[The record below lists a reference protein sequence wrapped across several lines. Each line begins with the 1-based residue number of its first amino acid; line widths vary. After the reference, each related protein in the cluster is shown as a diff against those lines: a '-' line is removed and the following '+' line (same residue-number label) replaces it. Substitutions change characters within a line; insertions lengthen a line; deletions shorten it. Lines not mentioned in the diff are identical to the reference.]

1 MASTQFTVIRGGRLL
16 DGDSHDGDAAD
27 ILIEGDAIK
36 EIGHPGLA
44 APEGAEVI
52 DAQDIMLI
60 PGLVNAHTHGDAS
73 LAKGLG
79 DRLTLE
85 LLLNATP
92 LTSQRFRLEDKYLA
106 VKLAAVEM
114 VLSGC
119 TACYDLFSEFPAP
132 SPEGLAA
139 AGRGYADV
147 GMRAVVAPQMAD
159 RSFWQAI
166 PGLIGSLPD
175 ALRAEVDRVTAE
187 PAEASIAACRQA
199 LKDWSFD
206 RDRVRLALAPTIPHH
221 CEDSFF
227 RACRELADEFGV
239 GIHSHLAESKVQA
252 VVGMRKYGKTLTA
265 HLDDLGIL
273 GPDFTAAHAVWLDD
287 DDVRRL
293 ADRGAT
299 VAHNPTSNLRLGVG
313 IAKVRSM
320 IDGGLNVGIGT
331 DASTCSD
338 GLNMFEAMRL
348 ANTVSRIHLPDPA
361 HWLTAEQAIGMATQG
376 SARGLGF
383 DGSIGALAPGFKA
396 DIVFLD
402 LSRIQYL
409 PLNHAARQVVIQEN
423 GSGVKHVMIGG
434 RFVVRD
440 GRVLTVDYARLRDEV
455 ERANDRLHLEN
466 DDAARLVRQLEP
478 LVSQF
483 CVGLSREPYHVNRY
497 VGS

>member
-1 MASTQFTVIRGGRLL
+1 VSSTHFTVIRDGRLL
-16 DGDSHDGDAAD
+16 DGEAAD
-27 ILIEGDAIK
+27 ILIAGDAIK
-36 EIGHPGLA
+36 EIGLPGLV
-44 APEGAEVI
+44 APEGAETI
-52 DAQDIMLI
+52 DAADMMLM

-79 DRLTLE
+79 DRLSLE

-92 LTSQRFRLEDKYLA
+92 LTSESFRLEDKYLA
-106 VKLAAVEM
+106 AKLAAVEM

-139 AGRGYADV
+139 VGRGYADV
-147 GMRAVVAPQMAD
+147 GMRAVVAPLMAD

-175 ALRAEVDRVTAE
+175 ALAAEVDRVTAE
-187 PAEASIAACRQA
+187 PAEASIAACHRA
-199 LKDWSFD
+199 LKDWSID

-239 GIHSHLAESKVQA
+239 GIHSHVAESKVQA
-252 VVGMRKYGKTLTA
+252 VIGMRKYAKTLTA

-273 GPDFTAAHAVWLDD
+273 APDFTAAHAVWVDD
-287 DDVRRL
+287 DDIRRL

-348 ANTVSRIHLPDPA
+348 ANTVSRLHSPDPDD
-361 HWLTAEQAIGMATQG
+361 WLTAEQVIEMATRG
-376 SARGLGF
+376 SARALGF
-383 DGSIGALAPGFKA
+383 DGLIGALAPGFKA

-409 PLNHAARQVVIQEN
+409 PLNHAARQMVFQEN
-423 GSGVKHVMIGG
+423 GSGVKHVMIDG
-434 RFVVRD
+434 RLIVRNR
-440 GRVLTVDYARLRDEV
+440 RVLTVDYGRLREEV
-455 ERANDRLHLEN
+455 TRANDRLRVEN
-466 DDAARLVRQLEP
+466 EDAARLVRQLEP
-478 LVSQF
+478 LVGQF
-483 CVGLSREPYHVNRY
+483 CVGLSKEPYHVNRY

>member
-1 MASTQFTVIRGGRLL
+1 MSSIRFTVIRGGRLL
-16 DGDSHDGDAAD
+16 DGDSHEGGAAD

-36 EIGHPGLA
+36 EIAPPGLT
-44 APEGAEVI
+44 APEGAETV
-52 DAQDIMLI
+52 DAADTMLI
-60 PGLVNAHTHGDAS
+60 PGLVNAHTHGDVS

-92 LTSQRFRLEDKYLA
+92 LTSERFRLEDKYLA
-106 VKLAAVEM
+106 AKLAAVEM

-139 AGRGYADV
+139 VGRGYADV
-147 GMRAVVAPQMAD
+147 GMRAVVAPLMAD

-187 PAEASIAACRQA
+187 PAEVSIAACRQA
-199 LKDWSFD
+199 LKEWSID
-206 RDRVRLALAPTIPHH
+206 RGRVRLALAPTIPHH
-221 CEDSFF
+221 CEATFF

-239 GIHSHLAESKVQA
+239 GIHSHVAESKVQA
-252 VVGMRKYGKTLTA
+252 VVGMRKFSKTLTA
-265 HLDDLGIL
+265 HLDDLGII
-273 GPDFTAAHAVWLDD
+273 GPDFTAAHAVWVDD
-287 DDVRRL
+287 DDIHRL

-313 IAKVRSM
+313 LAKVRSM
-320 IDGGLNVGIGT
+320 IDRGLNVGIGT

-348 ANTVSRIHLPDPA
+348 ASTVSRMHSPDPA
-361 HWLTAEQAIGMATQG
+361 DWLTAEQVLGMATRG

-409 PLNHAARQVVIQEN
+409 PLNHAARQVVFQEN
-423 GSGVKHVMIGG
+423 GSGVKHVMIDG

-440 GRVLTVDYARLRDEV
+440 GNVLTVDYEGLRDEV
-455 ERANDRLHLEN
+455 TRANERLRLEN
-466 DDAARLVRQLEP
+466 EDATRLVRQLEP

-483 CVGLSREPYHVNRY
+483 CVGLSKEHYHVNRY

>member
-1 MASTQFTVIRGGRLL
+1 MSLTHFTVIRGGRLL
-16 DGDSHDGDAAD
+16 DGEAAD

-36 EIGHPGLA
+36 EVGLPGLA
-44 APEGAEVI
+44 APEGAEAI
-52 DAQDIMLI
+52 EAAEMMLI
-60 PGLVNAHTHGDAS
+60 PGLVNAHTHGDVS

-85 LLLNATP
+85 LLLNSTP
-92 LTSQRFRLEDKYLA
+92 LTSERFRLEDKYLA
-106 VKLAAVEM
+106 AKLSAVEM

-132 SPEGLAA
+132 SPDGLAA
-139 AGRGYADV
+139 VGRGYVDV
-147 GMRAVVAPQMAD
+147 GMRAVVAPLMAD

-187 PAEASIAACRQA
+187 PAEASITACHQA
-199 LKDWSFD
+199 LKDWSID

-221 CEDSFF
+221 CEDTFF

-273 GPDFTAAHAVWLDD
+273 APDFTAAHAVWVDADD
-287 DDVRRL
+287 IRRL
-293 ADRGAT
+293 AAQGAT
-299 VAHNPTSNLRLGVG
+299 VAHNPTSTLRLGVG
-313 IAKVRSM
+313 IAKVRGM
-320 IDGGLNVGIGT
+320 IDEGLNVGIGT

-348 ANTVSRIHLPDPA
+348 ASTVSRLHSPDPA
-361 HWLTAEQAIGMATQG
+361 DWLTAGQVIEMATRG

-383 DGSIGALAPGFKA
+383 DGLIGALAPGFKA

-402 LSRIQYL
+402 LRRIQYL
-409 PLNHAARQVVIQEN
+409 PLNHAARQVVFQEN
-423 GSGVKHVMIGG
+423 GAGVKHVMIDG
-434 RFVVRD
+434 RLIVRD
-440 GRVLTVDYARLRDEV
+440 GRVLTVDYARLREEV
-455 ERANDRLHLEN
+455 TRANDRLRLEN
-466 DDAARLVRQLEP
+466 EDAARLVRQLEP
-478 LVSQF
+478 LVGQF
-483 CVGLSREPYHVNRY
+483 CIGLSKEPYHVNRL
-497 VGS
+497 VDA

>member
-1 MASTQFTVIRGGRLL
+1 MALAPFTVIRGGRLL
-16 DGDSHDGDAAD
+16 DGKTAD
-27 ILIEGDAIK
+27 ILVEGDSIK
-36 EIGHPGLA
+36 EIGLPGLA
-44 APEGAEVI
+44 APEAAQAI
-52 DAQDIMLI
+52 DAADMMLI

-79 DRLTLE
+79 DRLSLE
-85 LLLNATP
+85 LLLNASP
-92 LTSQRFRLEDKYLA
+92 LTSERFRLEDKYLA
-106 VKLAAVEM
+106 AKLAAVEM

-139 AGRGYADV
+139 VGRGYADV
-147 GMRAVVAPQMAD
+147 GMRAVVAPLMAD

-175 ALRAEVDRVTAE
+175 ALKAEVDRVTAE

-265 HLDDLGIL
+265 HLDDLGIVA
-273 GPDFTAAHAVWLDD
+273 PDFTAAHAVWVDD
-287 DDVRRL
+287 DDIRRL

-313 IAKVRSM
+313 IAKVRGM

-348 ANTVSRIHLPDPA
+348 ANTVSRLHSPDPDD
-361 HWLTAEQAIGMATQG
+361 WLTAGQVIEMATRG

-383 DGSIGALAPGFKA
+383 DGLIGALAPGFKA

-402 LSRIQYL
+402 LRRIQYL
-409 PLNHAARQVVIQEN
+409 PLNHAARQMVFQEN
-423 GSGVKHVMIGG
+423 GSGVKHVMIDG
-434 RFVVRD
+434 RLIVRD
-440 GRVLTVDYARLRDEV
+440 GRVLTVDYARLREEV
-455 ERANDRLHLEN
+455 TRANDRLRLEN
-466 DDAARLVRQLEP
+466 EDAARLVRQLEP
-478 LVSQF
+478 LVGQF
-483 CVGLSREPYHVNRY
+483 CVGLSKEPYHVNRY
-497 VGS
+497 VGA